1 MPQTGSQTTLRTL
14 FLSDLHLGSFGAR
27 ADRLLD
33 FLERTPAEE
42 YVLVGDI
49 LDLWQPLVPNWGRFD
64 QEVVDHLKRRQR
76 DGARIVYLVGN
87 HDPLPERA
95 PEGRR
100 LPTVPKVEI
109 VHVAADGRRYLVL
122 HGDAVDSR
130 VVRAHVFTRIGSQI
144 DHGLRLLDRALGSLR
159 RHTSGEARTTIG
171 WLITTVNL
179 ILYARRTHE
188 RRLVALAR
196 ARGLD
201 GVICGH
207 FHIAGLH
214 EAHGLIYANCGDWV
228 DSFTAVGERHDGTL
242 CLLGHAVR
250 TETPQSRPVAAEA

>member
-1 MPQTGSQTTLRTL
+1 
-14 FLSDLHLGSFGAR
+14 
-27 ADRLLD
+27 
-33 FLERTPAEE
+33 
-42 YVLVGDI
+42 VLVGDI
-49 LDLWQPLVPNWGRFD
+49 LDLWQPLLPNWGQHD
-64 QEVVDHLKRRQR
+64 QEVVDHLRRRQR

-87 HDPLPERA
+87 HDPAPERA

-100 LPTVPKVEI
+100 LPAVPKMEI
-109 VHVAADGRRYLVL
+109 VHEAADGRRYLVL

-130 VVRAHVFTRIGSQI
+130 MVRAHVCTRIGSQI
-144 DHGLRLLDRALGSLR
+144 DHGLRRLDRALGSLR
-159 RHTSGEARTTIG
+159 RHTSGDARTTIG

-196 ARGLD
+196 ARRLD
-201 GVICGH
+201 GVISGH

-242 CLLGHAVR
+242 CLLAHAVR
-250 TETPQSRPVAAEA
+250 TETPQARPVAAEA